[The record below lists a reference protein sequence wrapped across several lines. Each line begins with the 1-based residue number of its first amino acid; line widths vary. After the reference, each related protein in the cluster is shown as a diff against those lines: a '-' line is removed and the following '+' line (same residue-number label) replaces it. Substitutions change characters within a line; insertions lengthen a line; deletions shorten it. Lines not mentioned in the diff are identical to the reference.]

1 MAYRVVTIAR
11 TLAAGGEDVGQAVAE
26 KLAFRHVDDEIIVK
40 AAAKAGVSPED
51 VERAEQRR
59 PLVLRLLDAMA
70 TTPTP
75 DALDWS
81 PGTFAP
87 SPRSSAYHAF
97 ITEVIEETAKEGN
110 AVIVAHGAGVPLGGR
125 PDVIRVFV
133 TASPSVRIKRLMDAL
148 KIDERKAAAEVRE
161 SDKSRADFLQRFY
174 GLKEEL
180 PTTYDL
186 VLNTD
191 ALSVEQAAGII
202 VAAARP

>member
-11 TLAAGGEDVGQAVAE
+11 TLGAGGEDVAHAVAG
-26 KLAFRHVDDEIIVK
+26 KLGFRHVDDEIIVK
-40 AAAKAGVSPED
+40 AAAKAGVSPEE

-59 PLVLRLLDAMA
+59 PLVLRLIDAMA

-75 DALDWS
+75 DALDWA
-81 PGTFAP
+81 PGTFVP

-97 ITEVIEETAKEGN
+97 ITEVIEETAQEGD

-125 PDVIRVFV
+125 PDVLRVFV
-133 TASPSVRIKRLMDAL
+133 TASPARRCRRLIDAL
-148 KIDERKAAAEVRE
+148 NIDERKPAAEVPD

-174 GLKEEL
+174 GLKDEL

-186 VLNTD
+186 VVNTD
-191 ALSVEQAAGII
+191 ALSVDEAAKII
-202 VAAARP
+202 VAAATT